1 MLTYKKYSLRESVL
15 IYTFIIKVLITTRR
29 YYIALTDFFFRLEL
43 LGFYEKFLC
52 FVFFCLCFIQIFN
65 FLQVKEP
72 PSIDFDNVNDN
83 INSLSTTTNTD
94 NNNNGTNS
102 KKEDDAQLQ
111 KLARF
116 ALAVGSVMNSK
127 GKSSSSLD
135 DDENEKMLNVR
146 RILLSLLLYI

>member
-1 MLTYKKYSLRESVL
+1 M
-15 IYTFIIKVLITTRR
+15 
-29 YYIALTDFFFRLEL
+29 
-43 LGFYEKFLC
+43 
-52 FVFFCLCFIQIFN
+52 FFCLCFIQIFN

-127 GKSSSSLD
+127 GKSSSSSLD